1 VVKSELNIFI
11 YFDGV
16 KMPDG
21 SVAFKAWFP
30 NGTFGFPFDTPIE
43 NHYMLKTVLIEDNA
57 DAAEKLSFLLTKYCA
72 DKVNLVDHATS
83 GQAGITAIEKHQ
95 PDLVFL
101 DIELGDMTAFE
112 MLERIENVTFQ
123 VIFTTAHDHYAIKA
137 IRYSAVDYLQ
147 KPIGRE
153 ELLASITRAENNPTR
168 ILREQVSHLA
178 THAQPKSLLPDK
190 IAMTTAEGLVFKKI
204 KDIVRC
210 ESDRMYTIVVMAD
223 NEKILVSKPMGQ
235 LEEILEGQD
244 FFRVHNSHLIN
255 MNHIRQF
262 VRSDGGYV
270 VMDDGATVSVARNR
284 KEDFLELFSKF

>member
-1 VVKSELNIFI
+1 
-11 YFDGV
+11 
-16 KMPDG
+16 
-21 SVAFKAWFP
+21 
-30 NGTFGFPFDTPIE
+30 
-43 NHYMLKTVLIEDNA
+43 MLKTVLIEDNA
-57 DAAEKLSFLLTKYCA
+57 DAAEKLSFLLAKYGT
-72 DKVNLVDHATS
+72 DKISLLAHATS
-83 GQAGITAIEKHQ
+83 GQDGINAINTHQ

-112 MLERIENVTFQ
+112 MLERIEQINFQ
-123 VIFTTAHDHYAIKA
+123 VIFATAHDHYAIKA

-153 ELLASITRAENNPTR
+153 ELLAAITRAENNPTR
-168 ILREQVSHLA
+168 ILKEQVNHLTNHA
-178 THAQPKSLLPDK
+178 TPKSTLPDK
-190 IAMTTAEGLVFKKI
+190 IAMTTADGLVFKKI
-204 KDIVRC
+204 KDIIRC
-210 ESDRMYTIVVMAD
+210 ESDRMYTIVVMAE

-284 KEDFLELFSKF
+284 KDDFLELFSRF